1 VFERRET
8 ISAMQTTCPSCH
20 AVFRVTTVQLE
31 AHAGKVRCGKCAYVF
46 NAFETLVTPI
56 ETVSLMAPMED
67 DEDYEEEL
75 TETPEA
81 TEHAEAY
88 DVRPVTIFESVPP
101 AFPLPTDEQIDRAA
115 EEINR
120 EIAAST
126 HPDLIEEVEHNP
138 KAGLKITPELHEK
151 LNHLQLQLSTQEKH
165 ARWHVLAWGAGIVV
179 LLLALTAQSIYFL
192 RNPIAA
198 YYPDAKPLLT
208 TLCQALHCKVTLL
221 ANPDLIKLD
230 ATELQTVPD
239 HPHVVTLNA
248 TLRNLAPYR
257 QAYPKLE
264 LTLTDSANQPLARR
278 QFLPNEYLPPRTKP
292 DSGMPAQEELPIKL
306 TLELLNLDAVGYKLL
321 VYYP

>member
-1 VFERRET
+1 M
-8 ISAMQTTCPSCH
+8 SAMQTTCPSCH
-20 AVFRVTTVQLE
+20 AVFRVKPEQLE

-56 ETVSLMAPMED
+56 ETVSLMAPMD
-67 DEDYEEEL
+67 DEDEDEDED
-75 TETPEA
+75 EIVEAPSA
-81 TEHAEAY
+81 TEHIEVY
-88 DVRPVTIFESVPP
+88 DVRPMTISEP
-101 AFPLPTDEQIDRAA
+101 ASATFPLPTDEQIDRAA

-126 HPDLIEEVEHNP
+126 HPDLIEEAEHSAKP
-138 KAGLKITPELHEK
+138 GLKITPELHEK
-151 LNHLQLQLSTQEKH
+151 LNHLQLQLSTQEKR
-165 ARWHVLAWGAGIVV
+165 ARWHVLGWGAGILV
-179 LLLALTAQSIYFL
+179 LLLVLAGQSVYFL

-198 YYPDAKPLLT
+198 YYPDAMPLLT
-208 TLCQALHCKVTLL
+208 TLCQALRCKVALL

-278 QFLPNEYLPPRTKP
+278 QFLPSEYLPQRTKP
-292 DSGMPAQEELPIKL
+292 DSGMPAQEEMPIKL
-306 TLELLNLDAVGYKLL
+306 TLELVNLDAVGYKLL